1 MIRAV
6 AYCRVST
13 SKEEQ
18 LDSLEAQQQFFS
30 GYAQKNGYHLVH
42 IYADEGKSGTKMK
55 NRTQLLRMLSDA
67 VQHQYDVVLIKDVS
81 RLARNTLDFLTSIR
95 KLKSFGIKVLFV
107 NYDQTTSE
115 SSEFMLTLLSAMA
128 QEESANTS
136 KRIKF
141 GKKLNAER
149 GKVPNLVFGYDKIPG
164 EYFTLHINEKES
176 QVVRQIFYWYTR
188 EHMGTNR
195 IASELNHRG
204 VQTKRGSRWS
214 QNAVARILSNPLYI
228 GKIIN
233 GKQEVADFLT
243 SRRADRP
250 QENWSVVSRPEL
262 ALVEEDLF
270 NQAQRILQQNKE
282 LFHSTGQRQSQRHVF
297 SKLIR
302 CGCCGS
308 SFRRVERRGQKG
320 TVVYWT
326 CAGRNA
332 NGVDYCPN
340 QTKIEESEL
349 LISLQEYFFSL
360 LDDRPGI
367 VKRIAAECN
376 RQLYSRG
383 EALLTEKGLRSAL
396 SKANRSKQ
404 RYLEMYENDII
415 DMDTLKNKT
424 QELNETIC
432 RLQQQL
438 PFIRQNT
445 LQKDPLSCLWNNSFR
460 DLHSILSTETITH
473 DFLSPI
479 VKQMEVDCAGHVD
492 VYLHLFSEGPSVEGV
507 PVTDNRT

>member
-18 LDSLEAQQQFFS
+18 LDSLETQQQFFS
-30 GYAQKNGYHLVH
+30 DYARKNGYHLIH

-67 VQHQYDVVLIKDVS
+67 VQQQYDVVLIKDVS

-176 QVVRQIFYWYTR
+176 QIVRQIFYWYAR
-188 EHMGTNR
+188 ESLGTNR

-204 VQTKRGSRWS
+204 IPTKRGSRWS
-214 QNAVARILSNPLYI
+214 QNTVARILSNPLYI
-228 GKIIN
+228 GKVIN

-250 QENWSVVSRPEL
+250 PEDWSVVSRPEL

-270 NQAQRILQQNKE
+270 DQAQRILQQNKE

-308 SFRRVERRGQKG
+308 SFRRVERRSRKG

-340 QTKIEESEL
+340 QTKIEEKKL
-349 LISLQEYFFSL
+349 LVSLQEYFSSL
-360 LDDRPGI
+360 LDDRPSVI
-367 VKRIAAECN
+367 KRIAAECN
-376 RQLYSRG
+376 RQLQSRG
-383 EALLTEKGLRSAL
+383 ETLLTEKDLRSSL
-396 SKANRSKQ
+396 SKASRSKQ
-404 RYLEMYENDII
+404 RYLEMYENEII
-415 DMDTLKNKT
+415 DMDTLKSKT
-424 QELNETIC
+424 QELNETIR
-432 RLQQQL
+432 RLQEQL
-438 PFIRQNT
+438 LFIRQRT
-445 LQKDPLSCLWNNSFR
+445 YQEDSFSSLWNDIFQ
-460 DLHSILSTETITH
+460 DPDGILSIETITH
-473 DFLSPI
+473 DLLSPL
-479 VKQMEVDCAGHVD
+479 VKQMEVDRYGHID
-492 VYLHLFSEGPSVEGV
+492 VYLRPLSEAPLISGV
-507 PVTDNRT
+507 PITDNRT

>member
-13 SKEEQ
+13 NKEEQ

-30 GYAQKNGYHLVH
+30 DYAEKNGYCLVH

-67 VQHQYDVVLIKDVS
+67 MQQQYDLVLIKDVS

-164 EYFTLHINEKES
+164 EYFTLHINEGES
-176 QVVRQIFYWYTR
+176 RVVRQIFYWYTR

-195 IASELNHRG
+195 IACELNRMG
-204 VQTKRGSRWS
+204 IQTKRGSRWS
-214 QNAVARILSNPLYI
+214 QNAVSRILSNPLYI
-228 GKIIN
+228 GKVIN
-233 GKQEVADFLT
+233 GKQEVEDFLT
-243 SRRADRP
+243 SRRSNRP
-250 QENWSVVSRPEL
+250 QEDWSIVTRPEL
-262 ALVEEDLF
+262 ALVGEDLF
-270 NQAQRILQQNKE
+270 DQAQRVLQQNRD
-282 LFHSTGQRQSQRHVF
+282 LFHATGQRQSQRHVF

-302 CGCCGS
+302 CSCCGS
-308 SFRRVERRGQKG
+308 SFRRVERKNPKG
-320 TVVYWT
+320 SVAYWT

-340 QTKIEESEL
+340 QTKIEEREL
-349 LISLQEYFFSL
+349 LVSLQGYFSSM
-360 LDDRPGI
+360 LDDRPGVI
-367 VKRIAAECN
+367 KRIAAECN
-376 RQLYSRG
+376 RQLQSRG
-383 EALLTEKGLRSAL
+383 EKPLTEKDLTASLA
-396 SKANRSKQ
+396 KANRSKQ
-404 RYLEMYENDII
+404 RYLDMYENEVI
-415 DMDTLKNKT
+415 DMETLKGKT
-424 QELNETIC
+424 RELNETI
-432 RLQQQL
+432 QQL
-438 PFIRQNT
+438 QKELLFIRQNT
-445 LQKDPLSCLWNNSFR
+445 RPDDLFSSLLNNTFQ
-460 DLHSILSTETITH
+460 DLEGILSTENITH
-473 DFLSPI
+473 DLLSHMI
-479 VKQMEVDCAGHVD
+479 QEMEVDQSGHIHVYFNLLSEALPAG
-492 VYLHLFSEGPSVEGV
+492 SV
-507 PVTDNRT
+507 PRTDNRT